1 MLSPEDLKQIA
12 EIVAEQLN
20 PIEKRLDG
28 IDARLDGI
36 DARLDAIEERLD
48 VLEENSEITRMAS
61 NELVKWVELN
71 FSHKYPF
78 PVEEVHV

>member
-1 MLSPEDLKQIA
+1 MLTPEDLKQIA

-28 IDARLDGI
+28 IDT
-36 DARLDAIEERLD
+36 RLDAIEERLD

>member
-1 MLSPEDLKQIA
+1 M
-12 EIVAEQLN
+12 N
-20 PIEKRLDG
+20 PIR
-28 IDARLDGI
+28 
-36 DARLDAIEERLD
+36 ERPD

-78 PVEEVHV
+78 PVEEVHI